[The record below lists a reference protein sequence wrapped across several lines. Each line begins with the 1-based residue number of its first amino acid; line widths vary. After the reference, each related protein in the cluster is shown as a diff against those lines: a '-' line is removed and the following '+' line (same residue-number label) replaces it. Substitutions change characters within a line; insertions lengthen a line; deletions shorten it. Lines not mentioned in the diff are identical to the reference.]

1 MTITMRAYR
10 SEDDYWRIRSFL
22 RQVYLLNDRRER
34 SWQTYRFDYWR
45 WHGNA
50 NILQMRLPQ
59 VVFLWETAKG
69 EIAAVLNPESKQDA
83 YLQIHPQAR
92 TATLEQEMLDVAE
105 RELAFPDAQGV
116 RKLYVWTAQDD
127 RLRQEVL
134 KERGYTR
141 LYVYEQQRRRSMSI
155 PIPNMPLPQGYRV
168 RPLGD
173 VEELPARSWL
183 SWQAFHPDEP
193 DEDYE
198 GWEWYRN
205 IQRAP
210 LYRRDL
216 DLVAVAPDGEL
227 AAFCTIW
234 FDDVTRT
241 GCFEPVGTT
250 PEHQRR
256 GLGKAVMFE
265 GLRRLKW
272 LGATLA
278 TVGSYSLP
286 AGALYESAGFTDYDQ
301 SEAWV
306 KRL

>member
-1 MTITMRAYR
+1 MTITMRAYQ
-10 SEDDYWRIRSFL
+10 SEADYWRIRSFL

-50 NILQMRLPQ
+50 NILQMPLPQ
-59 VVFLWETAKG
+59 MAFLWETAQG
-69 EIAAVLNPESKQDA
+69 EIAAVLNPERMQDTC
-83 YLQIHPQAR
+83 LQIHPEAR

-127 RLRQEVL
+127 YLRQEVL

-141 LYVYEQQRRRSMSI
+141 LDVCEQQRRRPMSI
-155 PIPNMPLPQGYRV
+155 PIPNMALPRGYRL

-173 VEELPARSWL
+173 VDELPARSWL
-183 SWQAFHPDEP
+183 SWRAFHPDEP
-193 DEDYE
+193 DERYE

-216 DLVAVAPDGEL
+216 DLVAEAPDGEL
-227 AAFCTIW
+227 AAFCTVW
-234 FDDVTRT
+234 FDDMTRT
-241 GCFEPVGTT
+241 GAFEPVGTA
-250 PEHQRR
+250 PEHRRR

-286 AGALYESAGFTDYDQ
+286 AGALYESAGFTDYDL

-306 KRL
+306 KQI